1 MCVSILTRHAVPCI
15 LPASPEGDGSVAL
28 PAGVAPPSRGQH
40 GGHGRGWA
48 GVRSQGCGAGHDS
61 TNLPHQSSTGAQGE
75 YLNLATFQTGFRQP
89 QQPFRQFKP
98 SIFTPHFRSA
108 RYC

>member
-48 GVRSQGCGAGHDS
+48 GVRSQGCGGGHDS

-75 YLNLATFQTGFRQP
+75 YLNLLSNLSYSLNLVFLHHTLDQLDTAKR
-89 QQPFRQFKP
+89 
-98 SIFTPHFRSA
+98 A
-108 RYC
+108 MNNL